1 MRKLLVTSLTA
12 TAIAVSGAAQAGRQ
26 ASSFT
31 DRARVVDVEPIVR
44 TVRVEHPRRE
54 CWEEEERYSAHD
66 QHNHSAGNM
75 IVGGVI
81 GGLVGHAV
89 GRRINKG
96 RGRHGAAL
104 AGTLI
109 GAAVGHEAASHSHD
123 GHAGGGYRERCRT
136 YVDYSTEERVDGY
149 WVTYRYKGEE
159 FRTRMR
165 HQPGDTL
172 PVRVRVIPL
181 AD

>member
-1 MRKLLVTSLTA
+1 MNKYLIASLTA
-12 TAIAVSGAAQAGRQ
+12 TTFAVCSAAQAGQ
-26 ASSFT
+26 YPSSYT

-54 CWEEEERYSAHD
+54 CWDEEVRYSAHD
-66 QHNHSAGNM
+66 HNHDAAGGM

-96 RGRHGAAL
+96 RGRHAATV

-109 GAAVGHEAASHSHD
+109 GAAVGHGAGGRGHRD
-123 GHAGGGYRERCRT
+123 HAGGGYRERCT
-136 YVDYSTEERVDGY
+136 THVDYSTEERVDGY

-165 HQPGDTL
+165 RDPGDSL
-172 PVRVRVIPL
+172 PVRVRVTPL